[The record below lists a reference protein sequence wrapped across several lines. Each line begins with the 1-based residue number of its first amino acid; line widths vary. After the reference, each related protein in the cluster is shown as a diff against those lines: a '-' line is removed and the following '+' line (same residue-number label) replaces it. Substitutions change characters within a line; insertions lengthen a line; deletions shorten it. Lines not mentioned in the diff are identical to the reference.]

1 MPLTKLIL
9 VGCVKSKC
17 GAPSA
22 ARDLY
27 DSPLWRCRRAYAER
41 SGVPWYILSARHGL
55 LAPETVIAPYDLAL
69 TDLRAADRRVWSRRV
84 LDDLAAK
91 APALRGTTIEM
102 HAGKAYADYGLKDG
116 LHQAGAEVYRPL
128 AHMAGIGAQCAWY
141 AERIRHA

>member
-9 VGCVKSKC
+9 VGCVKSKRD
-17 GAPSA
+17 APSA

-27 DSPLWRCRRAYAER
+27 DSPLWRYRRAYAEQ

-69 TDLRAADRRVWSRRV
+69 TDLRAADRRVWLQRV

-91 APALRGTTIEM
+91 VPILRGTTIEM
-102 HAGKAYADYGLKDG
+102 HAGKAYADYGLKDR
-116 LHQAGAEVYRPL
+116 LHQAGAKVHRPL